1 MVEIFYVQGVSFV
14 SITFNT
20 TTSMEW
26 LTLNVLLSCAQFE
39 REVRGS
45 ASGTSYREAQD
56 ASSILQPVEAGRCG
70 GAGPGQAVDSQQAE
84 AGDGRRVMSQLAA
97 DIFRV

>member
-39 REVRGS
+39 REVRG
-45 ASGTSYREAQD
+45 AHLEQVT
-56 ASSILQPVEAGRCG
+56 GRHRTLPQSCSPSKQ
-70 GAGPGQAVDSQQAE
+70 GAVVGQVP
-84 AGDGRRVMSQLAA
+84 GRR
-97 DIFRV
+97 

>member
-45 ASGTSYREAQD
+45 ASGTSYRKAQD
-56 ASSILQPVEAGRCG
+56 VSSILQPVEAGRCG
-70 GAGPGQAVDSQQAE
+70 GAGPGQAVDGQQAE